1 MKVEEINLKSVI
13 ENESNDRFNRNNKI
27 CCPIHKERTPS
38 LSLDVKRNK
47 WHCFGCGCGG
57 DAIDFISQLKGFNY
71 IEACK
76 YLGVDLNEDYKVIVE
91 EEEKVKNYIN
101 WCLNHMDNLKDWKLI
116 KLYRLED
123 EDNKTLYFT
132 AKFSTPS
139 KKEIRYSV

>member
-1 MKVEEINLKSVI
+1 MKVDEIDLRAVI

-91 EEEKVKNYIN
+91 EEDKVKNYIN
-101 WCLNHMDNLKDWKLI
+101 GSLDNRVI
-116 KLYRLED
+116 
-123 EDNKTLYFT
+123 
-132 AKFSTPS
+132 
-139 KKEIRYSV
+139 